1 MNNKYLKYSFEE
13 LLDDR
18 DFISWVLHGTRQKD
32 WEAFLNEN
40 HDLRGRAL
48 KAKKI
53 ISLLKD
59 TGEELTE
66 ENILDLWHHIDRFD
80 NQHRPAGR
88 VIRLRTLFRVAA
100 VFLLV
105 TTLGAVGYF
114 YLSVQPQPYEFVSDD
129 PGKTG
134 GDARLVLSTGD
145 EISLKKDNSSI
156 ALTAD
161 EQLRINNDSVID
173 LRGKA
178 AGITEPGRMNEVIV
192 PFGKKSQLVLED
204 GTKVWLNAG
213 SRFAFPTRFTGKKR
227 EVVLEGE
234 AYFEVAK
241 SSERPFLVN
250 AGEVSVRVL
259 GTRFNLSAYP
269 TDGVI
274 EAMLVEGSVAMT
286 EKSGP
291 GFSRK
296 EVVIIP
302 NQLGSFNRTEKSMV
316 VRNEPDTDIYI
327 AWTEGWFQFS
337 KEDLFT
343 VFKKLERFYDV
354 KFVYPSDFNS
364 PDLISGKLDLKDT
377 PEQVM
382 RALADVARIEYRIEN
397 NYIRV
402 TKTMKP
408 LPMKN

>member
-1 MNNKYLKYSFEE
+1 LNNKYLKYSFEE